1 MNFDYTEEQKL
12 LVQSLER
19 SLAKSYDF
27 EAYRSQLESQT
38 THSPDTWASLAE
50 LGIMAMPL
58 PEGAGGF
65 GGNQVD
71 VGLITKEL
79 GRRLVPEPYVSN
91 AVVSACIIEKTQGEA
106 GNELLEMI
114 GVGETQVATALY
126 EPSER
131 HNALAGNTTAEKT
144 SDGFVLNGHKAVALG
159 ADSANSLIVS
169 ATLDGALSLFL
180 VPADADGL
188 TIRGCQLLDGRGAA
202 DVFLDGVAVA
212 SNALLASGAE
222 AEAVI
227 IEAVDR
233 GAAALV
239 ADSVGAIEEVIAMTK
254 DYLQTRTQ
262 FGRPIGSFQVLAHR
276 MVDLMVD
283 YEQAQSISME
293 ASVEATNEDVT
304 ARQKAVSAAKA
315 KVGAVSR
322 KMGKESIQMHGGIGM
337 TDEYALGAYVK
348 RMLVNE
354 TLFGDTDHHLQRYIQ
369 L

>member
-27 EAYRSQLESQT
+27 ETHRGQLESQT
-38 THSPDTWASLAE
+38 SHNPDMWASLAE

-58 PEGAGGF
+58 PEEAGGF

-91 AVVSACIIEKTQGEA
+91 VVVSAFIIERALGDKA
-106 GNELLEMI
+106 GDLLEQVGI
-114 GVGETQVATALY
+114 GETQIATAAY
-126 EPSER
+126 EPGER
-131 HNALAGNTTAEKT
+131 YNPLAANTQAEKT
-144 SDGFVLNGHKAVALG
+144 SNGWSIKGHKAIVLG
-159 ADSANSLIVS
+159 ANSADRFIVS
-169 ATLDGALSLFL
+169 ANAGGNTALFL
-180 VPADADGL
+180 VPADADGV
-188 TIRGCQLLDGRGAA
+188 TIRSCQLLDGRGAA
-202 DVFLDGVAVA
+202 DVFLDDVKVDGDACL
-212 SNALLASGAE
+212 SSGAE
-222 AEAVI
+222 AEALL
-227 IEAVDR
+227 IEAFDR

-239 ADSVGAIEEVIAMTK
+239 ADSLGAIEEVIAMTK

-276 MVDLMVD
+276 MVDLMVE
-283 YEQAQSISME
+283 YEQAKSISME
-293 ASVEATNEDVT
+293 ASVEATSEDVV
-304 ARQKAVSAAKA
+304 ARKKAVSAAKA

-322 KMGKESIQMHGGIGM
+322 KMGQESIQLHGGIGM

-348 RMLVNE
+348 RMIVNE
-354 TLFGDTDHHLQRYIQ
+354 TLFGDTDYHLQRYISG
-369 L
+369 

>member
-27 EAYRSQLESQT
+27 EAHRGQLESQT
-38 THSPDTWASLAE
+38 THNPDMWASLAE

-58 PEGAGGF
+58 PEEAGGF

-91 AVVSACIIEKTQGEA
+91 VVVSAFILERTLGDKAT
-106 GNELLEMI
+106 ELLEQI
-114 GVGETQVATALY
+114 GVGETQVATATY
-126 EPSER
+126 EPGER
-131 HNALAGNTTAEKT
+131 HNPLAVNTKAEKT
-144 SDGFVLNGHKAVALG
+144 SDGWSLKGHKAVVLG
-159 ADSANSLIVS
+159 ADSADSLIVS
-169 ATLDGALSLFL
+169 ADAGGETALFL
-180 VPADADGL
+180 VPANSAGV
-188 TIRGCQLLDGRGAA
+188 TVRSCQLLDGRGAA
-202 DVFLDGVAVA
+202 DVFLDDVKVA
-212 SNALLASGAE
+212 SDACLASGPE
-222 AEAVI
+222 AADILVEAI
-227 IEAVDR
+227 DR

-276 MVDLMVD
+276 MVDLMVE
-283 YEQAQSISME
+283 YEQAKSISME
-293 ASVEATNEDVT
+293 ASVEATNAD
-304 ARQKAVSAAKA
+304 ASSRKKAVSAAKA

-322 KMGKESIQMHGGIGM
+322 KMGQESIQMHGGIGM

-348 RMLVNE
+348 RMIVNE
-354 TLFGDTDHHLQRYIQ
+354 TLFGDTDYHLQRYISG
-369 L
+369 